1 MCCLCFRLRHVVAFS
16 NNKSRTANTN
26 NHHINIHQRSM
37 ERYMFYPATL
47 RRKWG
52 DIHRQVAYM
61 MVTSVCSSRE
71 WTHLFQGSTGM
82 FAELGMRSTNRKII
96 VYLFTHIIATILV
109 GSQVKRSKTTP
120 IAEIRKIGTSC
131 TGFCWFWLPI
141 QTLLS
146 HIHIAIMSYD
156 APSNRFA
163 PNCPCATRRI
173 ECGIWV
179 GSIFRFVILFSFH
192 GCSRYPLSHHK
203 NAYFLIAL
211 DAPCPTHVTYTS
223 ELELN
228 HSTHS
233 TRKQMSAEAQHGVIW
248 LYHGSGHLWA
258 APHSERDL
266 ALLAVVHRP
275 LAMECLDVGSL
286 GELKYSWFL
295 LVLAGSR

>member
-1 MCCLCFRLRHVVAFS
+1 M
-16 NNKSRTANTN
+16 
-26 NHHINIHQRSM
+26 
-37 ERYMFYPATL
+37 
-47 RRKWG
+47 
-52 DIHRQVAYM
+52 
-61 MVTSVCSSRE
+61 
-71 WTHLFQGSTGM
+71 
-82 FAELGMRSTNRKII
+82 
-96 VYLFTHIIATILV
+96 HIIATILV
-109 GSQVKRSKTTP
+109 GSQVKRSRTTP

-141 QTLLS
+141 QTHLS

-156 APSNRFA
+156 APSNPNRFA
-163 PNCPCATRRI
+163 PNCPRATRRI

-179 GSIFRFVILFSFH
+179 GSIFRFVILFSFQ

-211 DAPCPTHVTYTS
+211 DAPCLTHVTYTS

-233 TRKQMSAEAQHGVIW
+233 TQKKKAEAQHGVIW

-258 APHSERDL
+258 APHGERDL

-275 LAMECLDVGSL
+275 LQLFMRVIG
-286 GELKYSWFL
+286 
-295 LVLAGSR
+295 